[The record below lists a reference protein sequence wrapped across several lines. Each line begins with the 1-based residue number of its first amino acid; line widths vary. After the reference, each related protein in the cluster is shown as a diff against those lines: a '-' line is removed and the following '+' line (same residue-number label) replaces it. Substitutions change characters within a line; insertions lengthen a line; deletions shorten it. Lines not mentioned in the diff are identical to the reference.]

1 MSIKTERFLIRA
13 KKLFN
18 KGEIIQAEALFK
30 DILEAFPDNKDA
42 NEGLQKIKIK
52 KQQGTFFRDELESA
66 VAFVNTGNI
75 KEALELIEPM
85 IEKFPSEALLFN
97 IRGVCNKALQKFSIA
112 VDDFNEA
119 ITLNAE
125 YAEAHYN
132 LGVILREMGE
142 SASAANAYKKA
153 LSINNNYPNAHNNL
167 GQLLLVN
174 GDFYS
179 SIDHLEWAVALK
191 PDFAEAHNNLGSA
204 LIGIDKTQDA
214 IISYKKAA
222 SLKPDFATAF
232 NNLGIAYQRL
242 GMFDLAIEN
251 FKIAIDVL
259 PGFAS
264 AHHNLS
270 GVKTYSKKD
279 SQVIY
284 MESLLANNEL
294 SGQDKIYLSFALA
307 KANED
312 LGNHKELFK
321 HLHNGNELRKK
332 QLNYSIAKSEG
343 HNEMMKLFFNAK
355 SIKKNKKLETDSSS
369 IRPIFI
375 VGMLRSGTS
384 LVEQII
390 SSHGEVYG
398 AGELKNFNNSIIPI
412 IKKHLAEE
420 NFSLIEDEFK
430 LIREEYLNSLSMINT
445 NENVITDKF
454 PLNFRSIGFILSA
467 FPDAKIIHLKRDA
480 RATCWSIYK
489 HYFSDAGNGWAYNL
503 DDLAKFYKLYVD
515 LMNYWHELY
524 PGKIYD
530 ISYEKLTS
538 NQEKE
543 SRQLIEYCDLEWDPF
558 CLNFHENKRDVNTAS
573 SLQVRKKI
581 YQGSSDAWRE
591 YSDFLKPLTK
601 ALDPNTTI
609 I

>member
-1 MSIKTERFLIRA
+1 MFIYS
-13 KKLFN
+13 
-18 KGEIIQAEALFK
+18 
-30 DILEAFPDNKDA
+30 
-42 NEGLQKIKIK
+42 QK
-52 KQQGTFFRDELESA
+52 
-66 VAFVNTGNI
+66 
-75 KEALELIEPM
+75 
-85 IEKFPSEALLFN
+85 
-97 IRGVCNKALQKFSIA
+97 
-112 VDDFNEA
+112 
-119 ITLNAE
+119 
-125 YAEAHYN
+125 
-132 LGVILREMGE
+132 
-142 SASAANAYKKA
+142 
-153 LSINNNYPNAHNNL
+153 
-167 GQLLLVN
+167 
-174 GDFYS
+174 
-179 SIDHLEWAVALK
+179 
-191 PDFAEAHNNLGSA
+191 
-204 LIGIDKTQDA
+204 
-214 IISYKKAA
+214 
-222 SLKPDFATAF
+222 
-232 NNLGIAYQRL
+232 
-242 GMFDLAIEN
+242 
-251 FKIAIDVL
+251 VL
-259 PGFAS
+259 
-264 AHHNLS
+264 
-270 GVKTYSKKD
+270 
-279 SQVIY
+279 
-284 MESLLANNEL
+284 
-294 SGQDKIYLSFALA
+294 
-307 KANED
+307 
-312 LGNHKELFK
+312 
-321 HLHNGNELRKK
+321 
-332 QLNYSIAKSEG
+332 
-343 HNEMMKLFFNAK
+343 AK

-430 LIREEYLNSLSMINT
+430 LIREEYLSSLSMINT
-445 NENVITDKF
+445 NANVITDKF